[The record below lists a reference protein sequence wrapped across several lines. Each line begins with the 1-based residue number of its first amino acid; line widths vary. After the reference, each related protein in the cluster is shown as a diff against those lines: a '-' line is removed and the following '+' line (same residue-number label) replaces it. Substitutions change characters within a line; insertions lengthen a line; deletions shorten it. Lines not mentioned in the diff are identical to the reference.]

1 MMKRCKEHK
10 LYLYANGMV
19 YTCKLGC
26 VYPYK
31 RYVSP
36 NDGRWK
42 KGDKMAVEKPR
53 FVYMIY
59 DKQKKE
65 YFRSSQNKI
74 WLNPSGAKSAI
85 RHSGRKQ
92 CEVHT
97 FELKFNTMED
107 MTNELL
113 VEEV

>member
-1 MMKRCKEHK
+1 M
-10 LYLYANGMV
+10 YLYANGLV

-31 RYVSP
+31 RYV
-36 NDGRWK
+36 GA
-42 KGDKMAVEKPR
+42 KMNKVIKAPR
-53 FVYMIY
+53 FVYLAY

-74 WLNPSGAKSAI
+74 WLNKAGAKIAI
-85 RHSGRKQ
+85 RFSKRTM

-97 FELKFNTMED
+97 FELKFNDKED
-107 MTNELL
+107 MTNEL
-113 VEEV
+113 VAEAV